1 MRYFSFPQPATRM
14 ALLWSLLLCL
24 WAGQQKAQA
33 FVITTQAVQGGT
45 SFCAG
50 GPLRVPYA
58 VDQPF
63 NSGNVFTAQLSDDAG
78 SFAAPVN
85 IGSLAGTSN
94 GLIQTIIPAA
104 TAAGSG
110 YRVRVVSS
118 NPVVTGTD
126 NGTDL
131 TVVNLGP
138 LTAGANTPLCV
149 GDNLLLTASLVPG
162 ASYFWTGPAGFN
174 SQLRNPTI
182 ANVSVGRSGTYTVTA
197 SANGCSTSAQV
208 QVAVSPLP
216 VVTIAPNNPNICA
229 GTSVQLTASGGVS
242 YAWSPAT
249 GLSSTTIANPIA
261 SPTSSII
268 YTVTATNAQ
277 GCSSTTQVTVTVR
290 ATPVV
295 SVTPTSPTICA
306 GSSVTLTATGA
317 QSYVWS
323 PSAGLNSPFVANPIA
338 FPSQTTTYTVTGN
351 SNGCTSTATVTVT
364 VEPLPA
370 ANAGPAQVLCSGQ
383 STTLGAP
390 AVPGLTYSWSPS
402 TGLSATNV
410 AQPTITPI
418 NNANNPR
425 TTTYTLTVV
434 SAGGC
439 VATSSVQV
447 TVNPAVTA
455 VAGPNRTLCPNQSG
469 QLGVGATPGT
479 TYSWSPTTGLS
490 SPTAA
495 NPTVTLPNA
504 TNAPVAQVYTLTASR
519 NGCQSTATVTVT
531 VNPAQNAAFS
541 YGAAVLCTAAG
552 NPTPTLG
559 GTSPGTFTAAP
570 AGLVFV
576 SAATGQIDATA
587 STPGTYTVTFTTAGP
602 CADTRT
608 ASVTLTNSP
617 SAAFQ
622 YPSPTYCLGS
632 GTAVPALAGGASS
645 GVFSSTAGLVLNAAT
660 GAIDLA
666 ASTAGTYT
674 VTNTVGSGGS
684 CSATSSTTVA
694 LAAGANVAAT
704 ASQPSICAG
713 QSTTLTA
720 TGGLTYTYTDG
731 SQTFTGASITVSP
744 TQTTTYTVTGTT
756 ASGCTSTAT
765 VTVTVNPTPV
775 ITAGA
780 SVAAVC
786 AGQSATLS
794 ASGASSIT
802 FTGGGQTFSGPLIT
816 VTPTQT
822 TTYTVTG
829 TNASGCS
836 SSTTLTVVVNALPVV
851 ALALPGATQC
861 LAAGALTLSG
871 GSPAGGTF
879 SGPGVANGVF
889 DPVATGPGSYTLT
902 YSFTNPQGCSGTAT
916 AQLVVV
922 ATPTVTATAAQPT
935 ICSGQSTLL
944 TFGGAATYS
953 TTGGGQTQ
961 PGASLTVSPTQ
972 TTTYVV
978 TGTNAGGCASTA
990 SVTVTVNPTPVIAL
1004 TGVPASLCASAAPVT
1019 LTATPAGGTFSGP
1032 GVSNGVFDP
1041 AVAGVGTF
1049 AITYSATNAQG
1060 CSATATQQLTVGAQ
1074 PTVTATASL
1083 PALCAGQSTT
1093 LAFGGAATYSVTGG
1107 GQTMTGATVTVSP
1120 TQTTTY
1126 TVTGTTAG
1134 GCSGTASV
1142 TVTVNPAATAALTPF
1157 AASVCN
1163 NGPLLT
1169 LSGGSPA
1176 GGVYSGPGVVNGVFN
1191 PATVGAGTYT
1201 ITYTTTTAAG
1211 CAAAAT
1217 QPLSVTACTPTAT
1230 ASGAPAVGLTLHPN
1244 PSSGRVV
1251 LTLTGTVRPQHAP
1264 QVVVLNVLGQEVNRA
1279 TLSVTGAGSLAHALD
1294 LHEYADGVYLL
1305 RLDPGNGQWLT
1316 RRLVLRH

>member
-249 GLSSTTIANPIA
+249 GLSSTIIANPIA

-295 SVTPTSPTICA
+295 SVTPTGPTICA

-323 PSAGLNSPFVANPIA
+323 PTTGLNNPFVPNPIA

-364 VEPLPA
+364 VEPLPVA
-370 ANAGPAQVLCSGQ
+370 SAGTAQVLCSGQ
-383 STTLGAP
+383 ATTLGSP

-418 NNANNPR
+418 NTTTNPR

-434 SAGGC
+434 SANGC
-439 VATSSVQV
+439 VGTNSVQV

-455 VAGPNRTLCPNQSG
+455 VAGPDRVLCPNQVG
-469 QLGVGATPGT
+469 QLGAAPVAGV
-479 TYSWSPTTGLS
+479 TYSYSPTTGLS
-490 SPTAA
+490 NPTIA

-504 TNAPVAQVYTLTASR
+504 GTTPITQVYTLTASR
-519 NGCQSTATVTVT
+519 NGCQSTSTVMVT
-531 VNPAQNAAFS
+531 VNPMQNAAFA
-541 YGAAVLCTAAG
+541 YGATVLCTAGG
-552 NPTPTLG
+552 NPTPTLS
-559 GTSPGTFTAAP
+559 GTTPGTFTASP
-570 AGLVFV
+570 TGLMFV
-576 SAATGQIDATA
+576 STATGQINVTA
-587 STPGTYTVTFTTAGP
+587 STPGTYTVTFTTNGP
-602 CADTRT
+602 CADTRSAT
-608 ASVTLTNSP
+608 VTLTSSP
-617 SAAFQ
+617 SATFQ
-622 YPSPTYCLGS
+622 YPNQTYCLGG
-632 GTAVPALAGGASS
+632 GTAVPTLANGANG
-645 GVFSSTAGLVLNAAT
+645 GVFSSTAGVVLNAST
-660 GAIDLA
+660 GTIDLS
-666 ASTAGTYT
+666 ASTAGTYI

-684 CSATSSTTVA
+684 CSAAANTTVT
-694 LAAGANVAAT
+694 LTAGANVTAT
-704 ASQPSICAG
+704 AAQPSICAG

-720 TGGLTYTYTDG
+720 TGGLTYTYTG
-731 SQTFTGASITVSP
+731 SGQTLTGATVTVSP
-744 TQTTTYTVTGTT
+744 TATTTYTVTGTT
-756 ASGCTSTAT
+756 AGGCSSTST
-765 VTVTVNPTPV
+765 VTVNVNPTPV

-786 AGQSATLS
+786 AGQSATLA
-794 ASGASSIT
+794 ASGAASFT
-802 FTGGGQTFSGPLIT
+802 YTGGGTTLSGPLVT

-836 SSTTLTVVVNALPVV
+836 GTATVTVVVNALPVV
-851 ALALPGATQC
+851 ALTLPASTVC
-861 LAAGALTLSG
+861 VASGALTLSG

-879 SGPGVANGVF
+879 SGTGVTNGVF
-889 DPVATGPGSYTLT
+889 DPNATGPGTYTLT
-902 YSFTNPQGCSGTAT
+902 YSATNQQGCSSSAT
-916 AQLVVV
+916 AQLTVVGQ
-922 ATPTVTATAAQPT
+922 PTVAATAAQTT
-935 ICSGQSTLL
+935 ICSGQSTIL
-944 TFGGAATYS
+944 TLSGAATYS
-953 TTGGGQTQ
+953 TTGGGQTLS
-961 PGASLTVSPTQ
+961 GATVTVAPTQ
-972 TTTYVV
+972 TTTYSV
-978 TGTNAGGCASTA
+978 TGTNAGGCTGTA
-990 SVTVTVNPTPVIAL
+990 TVTISVNPAPVVTL
-1004 TGVPASLCASAAPVT
+1004 TNVPGSVCVSAAPIT
-1019 LTATPAGGTFSGP
+1019 LGATPAGGTFSGT
-1032 GVSNGVFDP
+1032 GVTNGVFDP
-1041 AVAGVGTF
+1041 AVAGTGTF
-1049 AITYSATNAQG
+1049 TITYTATNAQG
-1060 CSATATQQLTVGAQ
+1060 CSATVSQQLTVAPR
-1074 PTVTATASL
+1074 PTVTAVAS
-1083 PALCAGQSTT
+1083 AASICAGQSTT
-1093 LAFGGAATYSVTGG
+1093 LTFGGAATYSVTGN
-1107 GQTMTGATVTVSP
+1107 GQTMTGPTATVSP
-1120 TQTTTY
+1120 AATTTY
-1126 TVTGTTAG
+1126 TATGTSAG
-1134 GCSGTASV
+1134 GCTGTATV
-1142 TVTVNPAATAALTPF
+1142 TVTVNPAATAALQPF
-1157 AASVCN
+1157 AASLCN
-1163 NGPLLT
+1163 NGPAVS
-1169 LSGGSPA
+1169 LSGGSPL
-1176 GGVYSGPGVVNGVFN
+1176 GGVYSGPGVVNGVFD
-1191 PATVGAGTYT
+1191 PAVGGVGTFT
-1201 ITYTTTTAAG
+1201 INYAVTTAAG
-1211 CAAAAT
+1211 C
-1217 QPLSVTACTPTAT
+1217 TAT
-1230 ASGAPAVGLTLHPN
+1230 ASQPLTVRSCIGTATGSPAPDAVLTLSPN
-1244 PSSGRVV
+1244 PSTGLVV
-1251 LTLTGTVRPQHAP
+1251 LTLSGTQPRLHTAQGMI
-1264 QVVVLNVLGQEVNRA
+1264 QNVLGQEIQRLTLPSA
-1279 TLSVTGAGSLAHALD
+1279 TGTLTHELD
-1294 LHEYADGVYLL
+1294 LRAYADGVYLL

-1316 RRLVLRH
+1316 RRLVISH